1 MPLTQVTV
9 ENGRLQGVP
18 GNVPAYTVFK
28 GVPYAKPPVGPLRWK
43 APQPAE
49 DWTGIRLADRFS
61 CIAYQGAHTPE
72 FPYTKEFYP
81 VEEPMSED
89 CLYLNVWTPAQ
100 SADERL
106 PVLFWV
112 HGGAYTGGY
121 GFEMEFDGEGFC
133 KRGCILVTINY
144 RLGVLGFLA
153 HPELS
158 AESERGV
165 SGNYGTLDQIC
176 ALHWVRRNIAAF
188 GGDPDNITV
197 FGQSA
202 GAKSVLTLITSP
214 LSRGDIAKAIPM
226 SGGGIGCFAIDDTPL
241 AKAEKTGL
249 ALQEL
254 AGAQSLEDLRRMEP
268 AALVALAAQHRL
280 SLGPNVDGYVLPDGT
295 SPIQIRGEHSDIPYL
310 IGNTCDEFKGIPV
323 QDLAGM
329 RRYAHET
336 YGEALAGRFL
346 EACGIASDEDAAREA
361 AQVSS
366 MHCATRAFAEQQL
379 ELGRQPAYVYYFDRQ
394 MPGELDPNAYF
405 QLTGAFHSAE
415 LWYVFQTLLR
425 CWRPLTGK
433 DFELSNLM
441 ADYWANFAKTG
452 DPNGEGLPPWT
463 PFTAESPC
471 AMRLGLE
478 NGMIPAPLTGGQR
491 FHVDFTLG
499 RMK

>member
-254 AGAQSLEDLRRMEP
+254 AGAQSLEELRRMEP
-268 AALVALAAQHRL
+268 AA
-280 SLGPNVDGYVLPDGT
+280 
-295 SPIQIRGEHSDIPYL
+295 
-310 IGNTCDEFKGIPV
+310 
-323 QDLAGM
+323 
-329 RRYAHET
+329 
-336 YGEALAGRFL
+336 
-346 EACGIASDEDAAREA
+346 
-361 AQVSS
+361 
-366 MHCATRAFAEQQL
+366 
-379 ELGRQPAYVYYFDRQ
+379 
-394 MPGELDPNAYF
+394 
-405 QLTGAFHSAE
+405 
-415 LWYVFQTLLR
+415 
-425 CWRPLTGK
+425 
-433 DFELSNLM
+433 
-441 ADYWANFAKTG
+441 AD
-452 DPNGEGLPPWT
+452 
-463 PFTAESPC
+463 
-471 AMRLGLE
+471 
-478 NGMIPAPLTGGQR
+478 
-491 FHVDFTLG
+491 
-499 RMK
+499 